1 MCTSG
6 WSKHSRDIEAL
17 REAGREP
24 GAYPVDDAIKEALM
38 ADQLS
43 MDGLIMAVAEV
54 FLSNGY
60 RGGSEVNR
68 AIEIALDQHYRR
80 RAAA

>member
-17 REAGREP
+17 RDAGREP
-24 GAYPVDDAIKEALM
+24 GAHPIDDDIKAILL
-38 ADQLS
+38 ADPLS

>member
-17 REAGREP
+17 R
-24 GAYPVDDAIKEALM
+24 DATRNMGNQLAEHSIKEMLAEDPIAM
-38 ADQLS
+38 E
-43 MDGLIMAVAEV
+43 GLIDAALEV
-54 FLSNGY
+54 FSSGGY
-60 RGGSEVNR
+60 RGGPDVNT
-68 AIEIALDQHYRR
+68 AIEVAIDQHYRR

>member
-1 MCTSG
+1 
-6 WSKHSRDIEAL
+6 
-17 REAGREP
+17 
-24 GAYPVDDAIKEALM
+24 M

-68 AIEIALDQHYRR
+68 AIEIALDQNYRR